1 MDEPIDR
8 AARRAERRAF
18 LFDDPDSFR
27 AGVWEALRAVEA
39 VLPRPPRRLEPIRKD
54 DRAAS

>member
-8 AARRAERRAF
+8 ASRQADRRAF

-27 AGVWEALRAVEA
+27 AGMSQALRAVEA

>member
-8 AARRAERRAF
+8 ASRQAERRAF
-18 LFDDPDSFR
+18 LFDDPDSLR

-39 VLPRPPRRLEPIRKD
+39 VLPQLPRRLEPKRKAG
-54 DRAAS
+54 RAAS